1 MLNRPWSDREIQ
13 VLRDNP
19 GMATTAL
26 ADKLNRTYQAVSR
39 KRHNLARSYKA
50 NTEDHDRR
58 PSGWYTEVVGT
69 LLCAY
74 PDAFETWRHFHRYVE
89 IKEAGSGC
97 DSWTYLLCRR
107 DAQAP

>member
-1 MLNRPWSDREIQ
+1 MLKRPWSAGEVQ

-19 GMATTAL
+19 DMAVTAL
-26 ADKLNRTYQAVSR
+26 AGKLNRTYQAVSR
-39 KRHNLARSYKA
+39 KRQNLLRGYKA
-50 NTEDHDRR
+50 NTEDCDRR

-69 LLCAY
+69 LLCTY
-74 PDAFETWRHFHRYVE
+74 PDSFETWKHFHRYVE
-89 IKEAGSGC
+89 IKEIGSDC